1 MQQETKANANGF
13 LELGGGQS
21 VRGGGASEEGTPPPL
36 CASIFRMATVHSA
49 PLFLPQ
55 PMVPPF
61 PLLLLS
67 AFVAFPLGFADA
79 LPPSLFG
86 WGGRP
91 SAAGNGPPRPSF
103 SPFTPFLSPQSL
115 PPPLFGR
122 RMPTPS
128 KHLKSEEGTQ
138 TTTTAT
144 TASNSSRETEGF
156 GNLENG
162 QKWRGGKEMREE
174 ERGKEGGMREEE
186 RGKEGGRREEEGS
199 ANGRKEMRGER
210 ERGKEGEMRGR
221 GERGESANGNGT
233 GEREDKN
240 GGRRSGM
247 RKEEGSARGNY
258 PMETKK
264 TVPTNSSASP
274 SVGAAQIAPFP
285 QPPKRPFEEM
295 RIKKERAELLVE
307 KEPKTDTERVK
318 KDGGNGE
325 EKKRMEEEEERSAH
339 NEKDNGGTAAE
350 VMGNAQNVPLA
361 GRFAPMRNDKRGTGR
376 TEEHGRRREEDEGGE
391 NNAEERGK
399 AEGRQPERKESRRT
413 ETERGKGNRKA
424 EQTDRSRG
432 SWERESSREWERGAK
447 ERRGNEW
454 DGENR
459 QRERGPRDREEE
471 EGKRRHE
478 KGQSDR
484 EEEEGKRRHWEKG
497 GDGRAATEESL
508 LFSPLQGPYPND
520 GQSGKSGNG
529 GRRNEG
535 RGERVREKG
544 GRGGERARGRE
555 RWEMAE
561 QQRSRNAQQSPSE
574 ADRSQPSPG
583 IGRAVSRHQNSRT
596 SPSSSST
603 EENVSRESVD
613 PRQHARAVQQ
623 RPTSVHSRE
632 SPPPATLGFQRA
644 IPDPN
649 KFFPDK
655 IREAFPPLPKPFE
668 GLDEKHGKENG
679 G

>member
-1 MQQETKANANGF
+1 
-13 LELGGGQS
+13 
-21 VRGGGASEEGTPPPL
+21 
-36 CASIFRMATVHSA
+36 MATAHSA

-61 PLLLLS
+61 PLLFLS
-67 AFVAFPLGFADA
+67 AFVAFHLGFSGAI
-79 LPPSLFG
+79 PPSLFG

-91 SAAGNGPPRPSF
+91 SAAGNGPARPSF

-128 KHLKSEEGTQ
+128 KQLKSEEGRQ
-138 TTTTAT
+138 TTTTT
-144 TASNSSRETEGF
+144 TAFNSSRETEGF
-156 GNLENG
+156 GTSENG

-174 ERGKEGGMREEE
+174 ERGKEGGRREEE
-186 RGKEGGRREEEGS
+186 RGKEGGRIEEEGS

-240 GGRRSGM
+240 SGRRSGM

-258 PMETKK
+258 PMDTK
-264 TVPTNSSASP
+264 TVSTNSSAAP

-295 RIKKERAELLVE
+295 MIKKERAELLVE
-307 KEPKTDTERVK
+307 KEHKTDTERVK

-325 EKKRMEEEEERSAH
+325 EKKREEEEEERSAH
-339 NEKDNGGTAAE
+339 NEKGTAA

-376 TEEHGRRREEDEGGE
+376 QEEHVNRREEDKGGE
-391 NNAEERGK
+391 SNAEERGK
-399 AEGRQPERKESRRT
+399 AEGRQAERKESRRT
-413 ETERGKGNRKA
+413 ETERGKENGKA
-424 EQTDRSRG
+424 EETDRSRG

-447 ERRGNEW
+447 ERGGNEW

-459 QRERGPRDREEE
+459 QRERGPSDREEE

-508 LFSPLQGPYPND
+508 LFSPLQGPYPNE
-520 GQSGKSGNG
+520 GQSGKNGNG
-529 GRRNEG
+529 G
-535 RGERVREKG
+535 RGERVRERG
-544 GRGGERARGRE
+544 GRGGEREDGEERARGRE

-574 ADRSQPSPG
+574 ADRSQHSPG

-613 PRQHARAVQQ
+613 PRQHARTVQQ

-632 SPPPATLGFQRA
+632 SPPPVALGFQRA

-668 GLDEKHGKENG
+668 GLEEKHGKENG